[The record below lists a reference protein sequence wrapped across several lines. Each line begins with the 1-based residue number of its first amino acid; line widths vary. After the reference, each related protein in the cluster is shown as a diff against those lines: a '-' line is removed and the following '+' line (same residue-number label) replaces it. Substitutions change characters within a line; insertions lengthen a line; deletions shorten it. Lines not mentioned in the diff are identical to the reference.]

1 MIKIGEFIYPW
12 GSGHYSRMMR
22 LNAVLKDHIKE
33 KFEIH
38 FSSKDHVYQKLLEKF
53 PNQKEQIHE
62 ILMPTPIDGKFGPSI
77 SLSLMNLLLP
87 ISKNPPLVKQVTNYL
102 RQEGKLYDEQKF
114 DLVINDGDMGS
125 NIIAK
130 NRQTPSLF
138 ITNQFKPKLYRSRAY
153 FYPALVFI
161 SKQIAKASKILVAD
175 SPPPYTMCEY
185 NLNFTK
191 DVKEKV
197 TYVGHFTNSKN
208 AEKKSTSDLE
218 KLLENS
224 EFGYW
229 MRTGNKSTND
239 GTGQR
244 YEEVFHQ
251 DEMRNERRIIS
262 HARNDLTINSVLG
275 KDGKKHTVSSAL
287 EKKIDWIQ
295 IDIGFLTEQE
305 KETVLSL
312 SKYAV
317 VNGSHT
323 VMGEILGGKAKPIIG
338 IPIYDEHTN
347 NIKWAEDKNLGI
359 LAVNTMQVIEAIS
372 KIKEDYNKFE
382 ENLVDFS
389 KNFVPNGAEN
399 TAKIVANSLEEKK

>member
-1 MIKIGEFIYPW
+1 VLKIGEFIYPW

-22 LNAVLKDHIKE
+22 LNAILNDHIKE
-33 KFEIH
+33 KFEVH

-53 PNQKEQIHE
+53 PDHKDQIHQ

-77 SLSLMNLLLP
+77 FLSLLNLLLP
-87 ISKNPPLVKQVTNYL
+87 VSKNPPLVKQVTSYL
-102 RQEGKLYDEQKF
+102 REEGKLYDDEKF

-130 NRQTPSLF
+130 NRQIPSLF
-138 ITNQFKPKLYRSRAY
+138 ITNQFRPKLYRSRSY
-153 FYPALVFI
+153 FYPALIFV
-161 SKQIAKASKILVAD
+161 SKQIEKASRILVAD

-197 TYVGHFTNSKN
+197 TYVGHFTSENI
-208 AEKKSTSDLE
+208 EKKAISDLE
-218 KLLENS
+218 KLVENS

-229 MRTGNKSTND
+229 MRTGNRSTND

-244 YEEVFHQ
+244 YEQVFHQ
-251 DEMRNERRIIS
+251 GEMKNEKRIIS
-262 HARNDLTINSVLG
+262 HARNDPTIDVVLG
-275 KDGKKHTVSSAL
+275 KDGKKYTVSDAL

-295 IDIGFLTEQE
+295 IDIGFLSEQE
-305 KETVLSL
+305 KETILKL

-323 VMGEILGGKAKPIIG
+323 VMGEILGGMRKPVIG

-347 NIKWAEDKNLGI
+347 NIKWAEEKNLGV
-359 LAVNTMQVIEAIS
+359 LAIKTHQIIESIS
-372 KIKEDYNKFE
+372 KIKDNYNKFE
-382 ENLVDFS
+382 ESLADFS
-389 KNFVPNGAEN
+389 KNFISNGAEN
-399 TAKIVANSLEEKK
+399 TAKIAANILEEKK

>member
-1 MIKIGEFIYPW
+1 MLKIGEFIYPW

-22 LNAVLKDHIKE
+22 LNSALDDNIKE

-53 PNQKEQIHE
+53 PNHKNQIHQ

-77 SLSLMNLLLP
+77 LLSLLNLLLP
-87 ISKNPPLVKQVTNYL
+87 VSKNPSLVKQVISYL
-102 RQEGKLYDEQKF
+102 REEGKLYDREKF
-114 DLVINDGDMGS
+114 DLVINDGDIGS

-130 NRQTPSLF
+130 NRQIPSLF
-138 ITNQFKPKLYRSRAY
+138 ITNQFKPKLYRSRSY
-153 FYPALVFI
+153 FYPALIFI
-161 SKQIAKASKILVAD
+161 SKQIEKASRIIVAD

-191 DVKEKV
+191 KVKEKV
-197 TYVGHFTNSKN
+197 TYVGHFTSVNIG
-208 AEKKSTSDLE
+208 KKAKSDLE
-218 KLLENS
+218 KLVENS

-229 MRTGNKSTND
+229 MRTGNRSTND

-244 YEEVFHQ
+244 YEQVFHQ
-251 DEMRNERRIIS
+251 SEMVDEKRIIS
-262 HARNDLTINSVLG
+262 HARNDPTIDVVFG
-275 KDGKKHTVSSAL
+275 KDGKKYSVSDAL

-295 IDIGFLTEQE
+295 IDIGFLSDQE
-305 KETVLSL
+305 KETILKF

-323 VMGEILGGKAKPIIG
+323 VMGEILGGMRKPIIG

-347 NIKWAEDKNLGI
+347 NIKWAEERNLGV
-359 LAVNTMQVIEAIS
+359 LAIKTKQIIKSIS
-372 KIKEDYNKFE
+372 KIKENYNKFE
-382 ENLVDFS
+382 ESLVDFS
-389 KNFVPNGAEN
+389 KNFIPNGAEN
-399 TAKIVANSLEEKK
+399 TAKIAAKILEEKK